1 MNQFTE
7 GGHIVPVKTDQEWMI
22 YIVIARTRQ
31 DLYAGR
37 VQNLHNPR
45 WWMEHT
51 WSCKGHPADPKA
63 TVALWP
69 VFFWGYHGLNQS
81 RLMAQPQM
89 PRRICRVLGK
99 VVLYPPLNQVRFR
112 PHSGRTRLEWSC
124 VSLRNTRKNLEVWS
138 GTAVSWRIVPLSK
151 CLMGPWRVFIP
162 WVEDPI
168 HNLDVPSHSS

>member
-7 GGHIVPVKTDQEWMI
+7 GGHIVPVKTDQDWVSSQEWMI

-69 VFFWGYHGLNQS
+69 VFFGGTMAWIRVGWWRSLRCLAEFAGFWGKLCYIHLWT
-81 RLMAQPQM
+81 
-89 PRRICRVLGK
+89 K
-99 VVLYPPLNQVRFR
+99 WD
-112 PHSGRTRLEWSC
+112 SGRIQAEQGWSEVVFPWETREKPRGLK
-124 VSLRNTRKNLEVWS
+124 R
-138 GTAVSWRIVPLSK
+138 
-151 CLMGPWRVFIP
+151 
-162 WVEDPI
+162 
-168 HNLDVPSHSS
+168 HSSFLEDRPTQ